1 MEDMDALKK
10 HLNHMS
16 RELYEIRKLVF
27 SIQSGKKGSESSER
41 AWEDLMEASE
51 EISDMWTDFSAVEEI
66 RMQREK
72 SW

>member
-10 HLNHMS
+10 HLDHMS
-16 RELYEIRKLVF
+16 RELSELRKLVF
-27 SIQSGKKGSESSER
+27 SVKSGKKGSESSER

-51 EISDMWTDFSAVEEI
+51 EISDLWTDVSAVEEI
-66 RMQREK
+66 RTQREK

>member
-10 HLNHMS
+10 HLDHMS
-16 RELYEIRKLVF
+16 RELPELRKLVF
-27 SIQSGKKGSESSER
+27 SVKSGKKGSESSER

-51 EISDMWTDFSAVEEI
+51 EISDLWTDVSAVEEI
-66 RMQREK
+66 RTQREK